1 VASAHLNALHRHL
14 ALAGFM
20 GSGKS
25 RLGAEVARR
34 LGRPFVDLD
43 GEIEQRTGSSVAD
56 LFAERGEGGFR
67 ALEAGV
73 ALDVLRSGEPSVVAL
88 GGGAVLSEQSR
99 EALARAAFTV
109 LIDVDPELAWQRVS
123 GSNRPL
129 AQDEEEFHALH
140 RDRRPVYDAVADA
153 RGHDAEGIVLVAAGV
168 RVEMGALDEL
178 GQLAPGDGPV
188 ELIADERVAGLHGAR
203 AKDALGARQVALHQL
218 PAGEAAKAHD
228 VLVRLWDE
236 LRIGRDG
243 GIVALGGGSTTDVA
257 GFAAATYMRGVA
269 WTAVPTTLVGQVDAG
284 IGGKT
289 AIDLPGAKNV
299 VGAFHWPA
307 RVVCDPS
314 LLATL
319 PEAERRNGLAEVVKT
334 GLLAGDRVWERPES
348 EQIRACAAFK
358 SAVCLADPHERGA
371 RAQLNL
377 GHTFAHALEAAA
389 GYALP
394 HGSAVALGL
403 LAALRLSGLPDEV
416 RLVEEV
422 LAPEP
427 VAVDEDA
434 AWAALARDK
443 KAEGG
448 TPRLVLLEAPG
459 RARWGVEVPEA
470 DVRRALAGL
479 IAGRQ

>member
-1 VASAHLNALHRHL
+1 
-14 ALAGFM
+14 
-20 GSGKS
+20 
-25 RLGAEVARR
+25 
-34 LGRPFVDLD
+34 
-43 GEIEQRTGSSVAD
+43 
-56 LFAERGEGGFR
+56 
-67 ALEAGV
+67 
-73 ALDVLRSGEPSVVAL
+73 
-88 GGGAVLSEQSR
+88 
-99 EALARAAFTV
+99 
-109 LIDVDPELAWQRVS
+109 
-123 GSNRPL
+123 
-129 AQDEEEFHALH
+129 
-140 RDRRPVYDAVADA
+140 
-153 RGHDAEGIVLVAAGV
+153 
-168 RVEMGALDEL
+168 
-178 GQLAPGDGPV
+178 
-188 ELIADERVAGLHGAR
+188 
-203 AKDALGARQVALHQL
+203 
-218 PAGEAAKAHD
+218 
-228 VLVRLWDE
+228 
-236 LRIGRDG
+236 
-243 GIVALGGGSTTDVA
+243 
-257 GFAAATYMRGVA
+257 
-269 WTAVPTTLVGQVDAG
+269 
-284 IGGKT
+284 
-289 AIDLPGAKNV
+289 
-299 VGAFHWPA
+299 
-307 RVVCDPS
+307 
-314 LLATL
+314 
-319 PEAERRNGLAEVVKT
+319 
-334 GLLAGDRVWERPES
+334 VWERPES